1 MFLSSAVKHLSSKRI
16 ASSSSLKSVLN
27 PVCFRRNI
35 SSNYPSATVSTLS
48 LRRSEFF
55 SSNSVSI
62 NLIRK
67 ISLYS
72 TSASSTMSANSNTS
86 PNPLSEGFNDPS
98 LFALDSASFLSS
110 ASHLSSFEVLN
121 VIGTLPDMQA
131 NETRQAIDLASEAFE
146 TYSKTTARQ
155 RKELLNRWHNLI
167 AENQNDL
174 ARMISLES
182 GKPLKEAMGEVAY
195 GNSFIDW
202 FAAETLRADGETIP
216 TLAANQRIITIR
228 QPVGVV
234 GIVTPWNF
242 PTAMI
247 TRKVGAA
254 LAAGCTTVIKPAA
267 ETPYSSIALANLAYR
282 AGFPKGAISIVP
294 TSAANVKEVGLE
306 LTTNS
311 KVKKISFTGSTAVGK
326 ILMAQSSSTV
336 KKTSME
342 LGGNAPFVV
351 FEDANIADAV
361 TGLMVA
367 KFRNSGQTCVCANR
381 VFVHSSIYDNFANAL
396 AERIASDLIVGNGLE
411 PGVTMGPLIS
421 PVAVEKMSVL
431 INDAVSKGADV
442 FYGNDS
448 NSLHKNKDSSIP
460 LNSGYFFNP
469 VILKNV
475 TPEMECYK
483 NEIFGPIAA
492 LVKFDSEEH
501 LLNLVNSNINV
512 GLGGYLYTN
521 DIGRIMRVSEGIEVG
536 MIGVNT
542 GLFSSEISPF
552 GGVKESGIGREGS
565 KHGISEYLNI
575 KAITINY

>member
-1 MFLSSAVKHLSSKRI
+1 
-16 ASSSSLKSVLN
+16 
-27 PVCFRRNI
+27 
-35 SSNYPSATVSTLS
+35 
-48 LRRSEFF
+48 
-55 SSNSVSI
+55 
-62 NLIRK
+62 
-67 ISLYS
+67 
-72 TSASSTMSANSNTS
+72 
-86 PNPLSEGFNDPS
+86 
-98 LFALDSASFLSS
+98 
-110 ASHLSSFEVLN
+110 
-121 VIGTLPDMQA
+121 
-131 NETRQAIDLASEAFE
+131 
-146 TYSKTTARQ
+146 
-155 RKELLNRWHNLI
+155 
-167 AENQNDL
+167 
-174 ARMISLES
+174 
-182 GKPLKEAMGEVAY
+182 MGEVIY

-202 FAAETLRADGETIP
+202 FAAETLRTDGETIP

-242 PTAMI
+242 PIAMI

-254 LAAGCTTVIKPAA
+254 LAAGCTAVVKPAA

-294 TSAANVKEVGLE
+294 TSAANVKDVGLE

-336 KKTSME
+336 KKSSME
-342 LGGNAPFVV
+342 LGGNSPFVV

-361 TGLMVA
+361 SGLMVA

-381 VFVHSSIYDNFANAL
+381 VFVHSSIYDNFANVL

-421 PVAVEKMSVL
+421 SVAVEKMSLLV
-431 INDAVSKGADV
+431 NDAVGKGADI

-448 NSLHKNKDSSIP
+448 NSLHKNKDSSVP

-475 TPEMECYK
+475 TPEMECFK

-501 LLNLVNSNINV
+501 LMTLVNSNINV

-542 GLFSSEISPF
+542 GLFSSEVSPF

-565 KHGISEYLNI
+565 KHGINEYLNI